1 MDIYWR
7 LLPSPPQHRSK
18 QSTLP
23 VPQCKLF
30 EPWHVGKLS
39 TFSTVTQES
48 NKKQELM
55 RSHSDAVIRVDL

>member
-30 EPWHVGKLS
+30 ESWHVGKLS
-39 TFSTVTQES
+39 TFSTLTQ
-48 NKKQELM
+48 LM